1 MCFGLKYKREL
12 YKRKISSIRE
22 NINTPSQ
29 AEGVLPYIP
38 YFKEDFVKKE
48 IKDRI
53 KLTMLNLKV
62 KEKKRDDEKADERLR
77 ITAESLLKHNFD
89 NDSVQYWGWLPKSV
103 FDAGISSRALGLLT
117 MLTMNSNTLPV
128 SEGRRVTVRI
138 KPSVVLN
145 WLKIA
150 NRNQAKTIR
159 GLLDEL
165 ENSSLIKVTGDEIE
179 LLFPTMDEAKK
190 NGGFCKVYTNTYNSI
205 LDHSHGVATLN
216 RIAVYVGVR
225 SLLYEDKNVGGSH
238 WNVVYHNRSDGWIG
252 EKIDLS
258 EATTKKIIQWFI
270 DNDILAW
277 NLLQN
282 RNKYHNKIYYLSEP
296 HHVESLVYDICNEL
310 NGSNVLRVVA

>member
-1 MCFGLKYKREL
+1 M
-12 YKRKISSIRE
+12 
-22 NINTPSQ
+22 
-29 AEGVLPYIP
+29 
-38 YFKEDFVKKE
+38 KKE

-159 GLLDEL
+159 VLL
-165 ENSSLIKVTGDEIE
+165 
-179 LLFPTMDEAKK
+179 
-190 NGGFCKVYTNTYNSI
+190 
-205 LDHSHGVATLN
+205 
-216 RIAVYVGVR
+216 
-225 SLLYEDKNVGGSH
+225 
-238 WNVVYHNRSDGWIG
+238 
-252 EKIDLS
+252 
-258 EATTKKIIQWFI
+258 
-270 DNDILAW
+270 
-277 NLLQN
+277 
-282 RNKYHNKIYYLSEP
+282 
-296 HHVESLVYDICNEL
+296 
-310 NGSNVLRVVA
+310 

>member
-1 MCFGLKYKREL
+1 M
-12 YKRKISSIRE
+12 
-22 NINTPSQ
+22 
-29 AEGVLPYIP
+29 
-38 YFKEDFVKKE
+38 KKE

-165 ENSSLIKVTGDEIE
+165 ENSSLIKVTGDEI
-179 LLFPTMDEAKK
+179 
-190 NGGFCKVYTNTYNSI
+190 
-205 LDHSHGVATLN
+205 
-216 RIAVYVGVR
+216 
-225 SLLYEDKNVGGSH
+225 
-238 WNVVYHNRSDGWIG
+238 
-252 EKIDLS
+252 
-258 EATTKKIIQWFI
+258 
-270 DNDILAW
+270 
-277 NLLQN
+277 
-282 RNKYHNKIYYLSEP
+282 
-296 HHVESLVYDICNEL
+296 
-310 NGSNVLRVVA
+310 

>member
-1 MCFGLKYKREL
+1 M
-12 YKRKISSIRE
+12 
-22 NINTPSQ
+22 
-29 AEGVLPYIP
+29 
-38 YFKEDFVKKE
+38 KKE

-53 KLTMLNLKV
+53 NLTMLNLKV
-62 KEKKRDDEKADERLR
+62 KEKKRADEKADERLR

-138 KPSVVLN
+138 KPSV
-145 WLKIA
+145 A

-225 SLLYEDKNVGGSH
+225 SLLYEDKM
-238 WNVVYHNRSDGWIG
+238 
-252 EKIDLS
+252 
-258 EATTKKIIQWFI
+258 
-270 DNDILAW
+270 
-277 NLLQN
+277 
-282 RNKYHNKIYYLSEP
+282 
-296 HHVESLVYDICNEL
+296 
-310 NGSNVLRVVA
+310 